1 MNKREREEGSEKESE
16 REWYGLL
23 VAGRQQG
30 GGGSG
35 EGESEE
41 REKERGGEKCE
52 PSSHPSAYIYPI
64 KMRIDCHVSS

>member
-1 MNKREREEGSEKESE
+1 VNKREREEGSEKESE

-41 REKERGGEKCE
+41 RERERKVVKNVSL
-52 PSSHPSAYIYPI
+52 PLILPLIYIQL
-64 KMRIDCHVSS
+64 K

>member
-1 MNKREREEGSEKESE
+1 MKKRVRESGMAC
-16 REWYGLL
+16 WLL

-41 REKERGGEKCE
+41 REREREKGGEKCE